1 MDVENII
8 SCYKE
13 EIILLEEKIENEMND
28 IKNDSKSDD
37 ISNENPDY
45 QELDGLYDSLDDIK
59 KTIWKINC
67 ALEEIRNYI

>member
-1 MDVENII
+1 
-8 SCYKE
+8 
-13 EIILLEEKIENEMND
+13 MND

-37 ISNENPDY
+37 IANENPDY

-59 KTIWKINC
+59 KSIWKINC